1 MAPLVWAHG
10 ILRGLAVAAAVLHA
24 CLCVPA
30 ALLLFF
36 VGTFS
41 WENQTP
47 EEAAGN
53 DWLVGAALL
62 VALFGIL
69 LGAAVLARR
78 VNVAV
83 FALLAQLVVGAGV
96 VTWAVR
102 VSHHSDGK
110 LLLFALAAGASAAI
124 ATSATLREQHG

>member
-1 MAPLVWAHG
+1 MRAHG

-47 EEAAGN
+47 EGAGDD
-53 DWLVGAALL
+53 DWLAGAAVRIALL
-62 VALFGIL
+62 AIL

-78 VNVAV
+78 VSVAE
-83 FALLAQLVVGAGV
+83 FALLAQSIVGAVV

-102 VSHHSDGK
+102 ESDNSDGR

-124 ATSATLREQHG
+124 ATNATYREQHG